1 MTTELKKRSI
11 IYGAGVF
18 IYVCAI
24 ATTTY
29 NMMGDWAKFIW
40 FLIAYLII
48 GYDVFRVLCEKFF
61 QKKFLTEYTLIT
73 LATVGAF
80 GIGRYT
86 EGVLVMLLFELGV
99 IFEAYSTDSAKRSIE
114 EMIDIRPPY
123 ATKKSEA
130 GEVKVQPSELEVGDL
145 IVIKPG
151 ERIPVDAIVK
161 TGSSMVDTK
170 AVTGESMPRKARESS
185 FIYSGC
191 INLSGVLEAKV
202 VKVYNDSTVS
212 KIMDMVEDA
221 QKRQSESETFI
232 SKFSRVYTPVMFFFA
247 LFVMIYPPLT
257 FSYGNWSTWVYR
269 GLIFLIA
276 ACPSGLVM
284 SVPIA
289 FLGGLASAARQG
301 IVIKGANYLED
312 LAQADTFV
320 FDKTGTLTEGV
331 FTVREIHPVQTGE
344 EELLEIAAHAESYSN
359 HPIARA
365 LLDAYG
371 EAVEKDQVSH
381 VKELPGYGVTAVYDR
396 QKILVGNYHLLEKY
410 EIPVDEVESTGTVI
424 YIAVDKKYAGYIIIS
439 DVLKKDAR
447 WTLRYLKE
455 KCQGVLVML
464 TGDTESSAM
473 ETAQELDMDY
483 AYTDLLPGDK
493 LEQLE
498 DFLMVQDARERL
510 VCVGDGINDAPVLAR
525 ADVGIA
531 MGALGSAAAIEAA
544 DIVLMEDELS
554 KIVDAIRI
562 SKETLRVV
570 NHNITFALAI
580 KFMILFFAVVGYF
593 GMWEAIIAEVAVV
606 FIAILNAAGV
616 VRYVA

>member
-24 ATTTY
+24 ATTTH

-232 SKFSRVYTPVMFFFA
+232 SKFSRVYTPVMFCFA

-301 IVIKGANYLED
+301 IVIKVANYLED

-381 VKELPGYGVTAVYDR
+381 VKELPGYGVTAVYDG

-410 EIPVDEVESTGTVI
+410 EIPMDEVESTGTVI

-439 DVLKKDAR
+439 DALKKDAR

>member
-24 ATTTY
+24 ATTTH

-232 SKFSRVYTPVMFFFA
+232 SKFSRVYTPVMFCFA

-381 VKELPGYGVTAVYDR
+381 VKELPGYGVTAVYDG

-410 EIPVDEVESTGTVI
+410 EIPMDEVESTGTVI

-439 DVLKKDAR
+439 DALKKDAR

>member
-1 MTTELKKRSI
+1 MTAELKKRSI

-123 ATKKSEA
+123 ATRKSED
-130 GEVKVQPSELEVGDL
+130 GEVKVQPAELEVGDL

-170 AVTGESMPRKARESS
+170 AVTGESMPRKVRESS

-371 EAVEKDQVSH
+371 EAVEKEQVSH
-381 VKELPGYGVTAVYDR
+381 VKELPGYGVTAVYDG

-439 DVLKKDAR
+439 DALKKDAR

>member
-11 IYGAGVF
+11 IYGTGVF

-24 ATTTY
+24 ATTTH

-151 ERIPVDAIVK
+151 ERIPVDVIVK

-221 QKRQSESETFI
+221 QKKQSESETFI
-232 SKFSRVYTPVMFFFA
+232 SKFSRVYTPVMFCFA

-381 VKELPGYGVTAVYDR
+381 VKELPGYGVTAVYDG

-410 EIPVDEVESTGTVI
+410 EIPMDEVESTGTVI

-439 DVLKKDAR
+439 DALKKDAR

>member
-24 ATTTY
+24 ATTTH

-151 ERIPVDAIVK
+151 ERIPVDVIVK

-221 QKRQSESETFI
+221 QKKQSESETFI
-232 SKFSRVYTPVMFFFA
+232 SKFSRVYTPVMFCFA

-381 VKELPGYGVTAVYDR
+381 VKELPGYGVTAVYDG

-410 EIPVDEVESTGTVI
+410 EIPMDEVESTGTVI

-439 DVLKKDAR
+439 DALKKDAR

>member
-24 ATTTY
+24 ATTTH

-221 QKRQSESETFI
+221 QKKQSESETFI
-232 SKFSRVYTPVMFFFA
+232 SKFSRVYTPVMFCFA

-381 VKELPGYGVTAVYDR
+381 VKELPGYGVTAVYDG
-396 QKILVGNYHLLEKY
+396 QKFLVGNYHLLEKY
-410 EIPVDEVESTGTVI
+410 EIPMDEVESTGTVI

-439 DVLKKDAR
+439 DALKKDAR

-606 FIAILNAAGV
+606 FIAILNAAGI